1 MRLILISLGTL
12 TITLL
17 IGLIVR
23 FWGLSLPY
31 KKFEHPYFD
40 YTKTI
45 AQPVSIVIFNKE
57 HFEPKASGTD
67 KKQSYEYKTSG
78 QAPMMV
84 WLNIYMTSDRHLVS
98 DYNFNLDAFTTWARD
113 KKKYKGKFAHNYTLT
128 ELNEFYSEL
137 IPLENVVDAFPSTQ
151 FVFNILTNETD
162 VHKEIVK
169 FVDTK
174 KLGDRVL
181 INSPIDIVIKAV
193 KEQKPMWVYG
203 TSISEAT
210 RVKSFST
217 LNLESAISVRGDVF
231 IAPVSYLNRP
241 LVDESLVTE
250 MKRRKKYVF
259 IGPVQNEDERKTAE
273 ELKPDGIIF

>member
-1 MRLILISLGTL
+1 M
-12 TITLL
+12 L

-40 YTKTI
+40 YAKTI
-45 AQPVSIVIFNKE
+45 TQPASIAVFNKE
-57 HFEPKASGTD
+57 HFETKTSATD
-67 KKQSYEYKTSG
+67 KKQSYEYKPIG
-78 QAPMMV
+78 QFPTLV

-113 KKKYKGKFAHNYTLT
+113 QKKYKGKFAHNYALA

-137 IPLENVVDAFPSTQ
+137 LLLEKVVDAFPAVQ

-169 FVDTK
+169 FVDGK

-181 INSPIDIVIKAV
+181 INSPIDIVIKAI

-241 LVDESLVTE
+241 LVDESLVAE

>member
-17 IGLIVR
+17 IGLIIR
-23 FWGLSLPY
+23 LWGLSLPY

-45 AQPVSIVIFNKE
+45 TQPASIVVFNKE
-57 HFEPKASGTD
+57 HFETTVASAD
-67 KKQSYEYKTSG
+67 KKQTYSYKIAG
-78 QAPMMV
+78 QIPTLI

-113 KKKYKGKFAHNYTLT
+113 KKKFKGKFAHNYSLN

-137 IPLENVVDAFPSTQ
+137 LSLESVIDAFPSSK
-151 FVFNILTNETD
+151 FVFNILSNETD
-162 VHKEIVK
+162 IHKEIVK
-169 FVDTK
+169 FIDTK
-174 KLGDRVL
+174 KLSDRIL

-217 LNLESAISVRGDVF
+217 LSLESAISVRGDVF

-241 LVDESLVTE
+241 LIDESLVTE

-259 IGPVQNEDERKTAE
+259 IGPVKNEDERKVAE